1 HGAQHAE
8 GGSNGVAAALDRQF
22 HDVLAI
28 EIVRILGETRA
39 AGVLDALIHRQNG
52 KISGAVEPPVE
63 EHAVKIV
70 QHAEIAIGSRVN
82 PVDKIRAGKMQAF
95 LGNLGR
101 LETQEGFRLCAQE
114 LFNCTC
120 SCCCHGSLLNLV
132 ANSGSEQCS

>member
-1 HGAQHAE
+1 
-8 GGSNGVAAALDRQF
+8 
-22 HDVLAI
+22 
-28 EIVRILGETRA
+28 
-39 AGVLDALIHRQNG
+39 

-132 ANSGSEQCS
+132 ANSGSEQCSRGLVHQPKQLAVRRLNQLRRKLLRLI